1 MDDDQPTLN
10 EGETET
16 PTESSSVETTEETPQ
31 AGAEPAGQTE
41 TPNEDVETGEGP
53 KKGAQQRIRELNQA
67 KKDAEAKAQGLEQ
80 KLAAI
85 TGGSTPRGGQNVPQ
99 IQPGQEVT
107 PEQYRQHV
115 ISQADAL
122 VNLRMA
128 QSDAV
133 HRINS
138 EASETIRKYP
148 QLDPENESF
157 DKELSES
164 VTEATEAY
172 VRANPYGASVKKFVD
187 KLMQPYQ
194 RAVTKEVGRATSTIA
209 KQVSEGA
216 LRPTSIRSGEKQAK
230 DMTPEELEK
239 KLGVVW

>member
-122 VNLRMA
+122 VNRRM
-128 QSDAV
+128 QS
-133 HRINS
+133 IGL
-138 EASETIRKYP
+138 TRKRA
-148 QLDPENESF
+148 
-157 DKELSES
+157 KLSES
-164 VTEATEAY
+164 IHNLIRKTNLLIKSFPKVL
-172 VRANPYGASVKKFVD
+172 RKQQKPMYGQTRTA
-187 KLMQPYQ
+187 
-194 RAVTKEVGRATSTIA
+194 RR
-209 KQVSEGA
+209 
-216 LRPTSIRSGEKQAK
+216 
-230 DMTPEELEK
+230 
-239 KLGVVW
+239 